1 MPPRRHPPRRR
12 PRPSEI
18 AARFRST
25 VDLRVA
31 KIVEIARHPDAEKLY
46 VETVD
51 LGTERRTIVSG
62 LVPHYKEEELK
73 GHNIVLVANL
83 KPAMLRGVES
93 QGMLLAA
100 QEGKTV
106 EVLFVDHAQ
115 PGDRVVLSGPQVDAN
130 AAQIDIDTFFTM
142 PISVNDFKVGVGDA
156 LLECGGKPVTAGK
169 VSKGRVK

>member
-1 MPPRRHPPRRR
+1 M
-12 PRPSEI
+12 
-18 AARFRST
+18 
-25 VDLRVA
+25 DLSAA
-31 KIVEIARHPDAEKLY
+31 KIVEIKRHPDAEKLY
-46 VETVD
+46 IETMD

-62 LVPHYKEEELK
+62 LVPHYKEEELL
-73 GHNIVLVANL
+73 GHTVVLVANL

-115 PGDRVVLSGPQVDAN
+115 PGERVALRGGAPIRRP
-130 AAQIDIDTFFTM
+130 AQIDIDTFFTM
-142 PISVNDFKVGVGDA
+142 PIVADGSRVLVGDA
-156 LLECGGKPVTAGK
+156 ELECAGRAVVTSR